1 LCRFSRSL
9 VKQKVKTLKKEYL
22 LNKVPATGRSHRD
35 LPPFWGQAGTGE
47 PQGMSHANSFRSEPF
62 LFLFTFW
69 RNLPIPWKNQR
80 SILPGKG
87 FRVISLKNVSKIYP
101 NGVRALNNVSLAIDP
116 GDFVFLVG
124 PSGAGK
130 STFLRILFREEIPTE
145 GQIVIDGKDIVS
157 MPENRIPYLRRNM
170 GIVLQD
176 FQLLKRRTVAENV
189 AFGLRVIGAPDTVIN
204 DRVQTALEQVGLS
217 HKRRMFPSELSGGE
231 QQRVCIA
238 RAIVNN
244 PLILVTDE
252 PTGNLDPMISLEI
265 MQLFLEINAKGT
277 TVIMAT
283 HNHNLVNKLRKRVIA
298 LVEGCIVKDESNG
311 TYAYE

>member
-1 LCRFSRSL
+1 MI
-9 VKQKVKTLKKEYL
+9 
-22 LNKVPATGRSHRD
+22 D
-35 LPPFWGQAGTGE
+35 L
-47 PQGMSHANSFRSEPF
+47 R
-62 LFLFTFW
+62 
-69 RNLPIPWKNQR
+69 
-80 SILPGKG
+80 
-87 FRVISLKNVSKIYP
+87 NVSKIYP
-101 NGVRALNNVSLAIDP
+101 NGVRALNGVSLLIPP

-130 STFLRILFREEIPTE
+130 STFLRILFREETPTE

-157 MPENRIPYLRRNM
+157 MPESRIPYLRRNM

-189 AFGLRVIGAPDTVIN
+189 AFGLRVIGTADSVIN
-204 DRVQTALEQVGLS
+204 NRVQEALEQVGLS
-217 HKRRMFPSELSGGE
+217 HKRRMFPDELSGGE

-265 MQLFLEINAKGT
+265 IQLFLEINARGT

-283 HNHNLVNKLRKRVIA
+283 HNHNLVNKLRKRVVA
-298 LVEGCIVKDESNG
+298 LVEGKIIKDEAGG

>member
-1 LCRFSRSL
+1 
-9 VKQKVKTLKKEYL
+9 VI
-22 LNKVPATGRSHRD
+22 D
-35 LPPFWGQAGTGE
+35 L
-47 PQGMSHANSFRSEPF
+47 R
-62 LFLFTFW
+62 
-69 RNLPIPWKNQR
+69 
-80 SILPGKG
+80 
-87 FRVISLKNVSKIYP
+87 NVSKIYP
-101 NGVRALNNVSLAIDP
+101 NGVRALNGVSLLIPP

-130 STFLRILFREEIPTE
+130 STFLRILFREETPTE

-157 MPENRIPYLRRNM
+157 MPESRIPYLRRNM

-189 AFGLRVIGAPDTVIN
+189 AFGLRVIGTADSVIN
-204 DRVQTALEQVGLS
+204 NRVQEALEQVGLS
-217 HKRRMFPSELSGGE
+217 HKRRMFPDELSGGE

-265 MQLFLEINAKGT
+265 IQLFLEINARGT

-283 HNHNLVNKLRKRVIA
+283 HNHNLVNKLRKRVVA
-298 LVEGCIVKDESNG
+298 LVEGKIIKDEAGG

>member
-1 LCRFSRSL
+1 MIEL
-9 VKQKVKTLKKEYL
+9 
-22 LNKVPATGRSHRD
+22 
-35 LPPFWGQAGTGE
+35 
-47 PQGMSHANSFRSEPF
+47 QG
-62 LFLFTFW
+62 
-69 RNLPIPWKNQR
+69 
-80 SILPGKG
+80 
-87 FRVISLKNVSKIYP
+87 VSKIYP
-101 NGVRALNNVSLAIDP
+101 PGVRALNNINLTINQ

-130 STFLRILFREEIPTE
+130 STFLRMLFREDKPTE
-145 GQIVIDGKDIVS
+145 GKVLVDSKDITT
-157 MPENRIPYLRRNM
+157 MPESRVPYLRRNL

-189 AFGLRVIGAPDTVIN
+189 AFGLRVIGASEKVIN
-204 DRVQTALEQVGLS
+204 NRVQEALELVGLS
-217 HKRRMFPSELSGGE
+217 HKRRMYPTELSGGE

-244 PLILVTDE
+244 PLILITDE
-252 PTGNLDPMISLEI
+252 PTGNLDPMISQEI
-265 MQLFLEINAKGT
+265 MQLFLNINARGT

-298 LVEGCIVKDESNG
+298 LVDGQIVKDEEGG